1 MMTYNTPMS
10 LLSLT
15 EDVTRMFV
23 PGEQLRV
30 NIERDRRL
38 EEGTAAQV
46 LVGCRIISPKSL
58 FPPEKIIAFHPR
70 FRVLNQSF
78 SSLIHVVSVYQLVEK
93 LEQHRSC
100 EEERNM

>member
-58 FPPEKIIAFHPR
+58 FPPEK
-70 FRVLNQSF
+70 
-78 SSLIHVVSVYQLVEK
+78 LVEK

-100 EEERNM
+100 EEEKNM

>member
-1 MMTYNTPMS
+1 LS

-15 EDVTRMFV
+15 EYVTRTFV

-46 LVGCRIISPKSL
+46 LVRCRIISPKSL
-58 FPPEKIIAFHPR
+58 FPPEKVIAFHPR
-70 FRVLNQSF
+70 FGF
-78 SSLIHVVSVYQLVEK
+78 K
-93 LEQHRSC
+93 LEFQFFDPCCFCISAGGEVGAAQLLRGGKEHMMSS
-100 EEERNM
+100 